1 VLTGAAIFGLLCLL
15 VVFGVPVVVALAAA
29 VIVYLL
35 VIGGWPLAL
44 PQQMILGM
52 DDFVLLALPLFILA
66 GGIMNAGGISG
77 RLFDFAVA
85 LVGHLRGGL
94 GHVNVATSLMF
105 GGMIGTS
112 VADLA
117 GTGSVVMP
125 AMKERGYPGD
135 FTAALSAS
143 ASGIGPLIPPS
154 SPMILYSAVTGT
166 SLGALFLAGVVPGI
180 LMGVVLMVIV
190 AVIARRRGWQPTGRL
205 ELREVVRT
213 GRAAILPFGMP
224 AIILGGLVFGV
235 FTPTEAGGFA
245 VAYALVL
252 STWVYRALD
261 LRALYRI
268 TANAAVL
275 TGEIMLIVGLS
286 VALGWALSLHRVPLE
301 LAMWIDRLV
310 VTDAVT
316 LKIMA
321 MLVLALLA
329 GMILDTLI
337 PVIMPILLP
346 TVLALEVDLVHFG
359 VLMVVCVVIG
369 QVTPPL
375 AITIVVASKIADE
388 DLARVLRANTPFLIG
403 TVALLLLLVFVPSL
417 ATWLPNKLVP

>member
-329 GMILDTLI
+329 GMILDPLI